1 MKELWMNL
9 NKSEVG
15 IILAALTRLV
25 DSLEKEADD
34 DPDPSDGEFVNEAV
48 ELLARFEEV
57 AEADAMSKLL
67 AEAQ

>member
-25 DSLEKEADD
+25 DSLEKEAND
-34 DPDPSDGEFVNEAV
+34 DPDPSDGEYVNEAV

>member
-34 DPDPSDGEFVNEAV
+34 PPRPRMRINPAIEKLF
-48 ELLARFEEV
+48 RFIPGLKR
-57 AEADAMSKLL
+57 AMN
-67 AEAQ
+67 